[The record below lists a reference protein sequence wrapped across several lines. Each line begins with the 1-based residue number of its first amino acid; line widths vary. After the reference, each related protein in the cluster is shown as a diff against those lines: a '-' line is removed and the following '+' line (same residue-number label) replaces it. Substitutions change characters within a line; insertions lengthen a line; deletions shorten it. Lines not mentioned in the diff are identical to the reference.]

1 MYISIK
7 LIIST
12 VTDMLAGMFADISAS
27 VIVDAFK
34 NRIEGKK
41 KLEGVLEELGELESK
56 SNEAVQCSYNASE
69 IFNNYLSKAQELKSL
84 IVGANKI
91 SLSRTK
97 VNKCKSLYEEIDRK
111 LLIYW
116 CAFVQSVDISS
127 KERLRYY
134 YQYITPET
142 TDIQKLISELIK

>member
-12 VTDMLAGMFADISAS
+12 VTDMLEGMFADISAS

-41 KLEGVLEELGELESK
+41 KLEGVLEELGELESE
-56 SNEAVQCSYNASE
+56 SNEAVQCSNNASE

>member
-1 MYISIK
+1 MFISIK

-41 KLEGVLEELGELESK
+41 KLEGVLEELGELESE
-56 SNEAVQCSYNASE
+56 SNEAVQCSNNASE

>member
-1 MYISIK
+1 
-7 LIIST
+7 
-12 VTDMLAGMFADISAS
+12 MLADMFADISAS

-41 KLEGVLEELGELESK
+41 KLEGVLEELGELESE
-56 SNEAVQCSYNASE
+56 SNEAVQCSNNASE

>member
-41 KLEGVLEELGELESK
+41 KLEGVLEELGELESE
-56 SNEAVQCSYNASE
+56 SNEAVQCSNNASE

>member
-56 SNEAVQCSYNASE
+56 SNEAVQCSNNASE

>member
-1 MYISIK
+1 MCISIK

-12 VTDMLAGMFADISAS
+12 VTDMLADMFADISAS

-41 KLEGVLEELGELESK
+41 KLEGVLEELGELESE
-56 SNEAVQCSYNASE
+56 SNEAVQCSNNASE

-84 IVGANKI
+84 IVGTNKI